1 MRTRVFRSGGRRVLV
16 VVADKG
22 DEAIASIHAAVERH
36 ELYGG
41 QVTAVGAF
49 RSAEL
54 GYFDRARLQYDRI
67 EVADQV
73 EMLSLLGDI
82 AQHHNKPVVHLHT
95 VLGRR
100 DGSTVGGH
108 LLSGQV
114 WPTLEIIVTEV
125 AVDLVKHLDPQTGL
139 ALLPAQPDEGA

>member
-1 MRTRVFRSGGRRVLV
+1 MRTRVFHSGGRRVLV
-16 VVADKG
+16 
-22 DEAIASIHAAVERH
+22 IA
-36 ELYGG
+36 
-41 QVTAVGAF
+41 
-49 RSAEL
+49 
-54 GYFDRARLQYDRI
+54 
-67 EVADQV
+67 ADQV
-73 EMLSLLGDI
+73 EALSLLGDV
-82 AQHHNKPVVHLHT
+82 AQHHGEPVVHPHT